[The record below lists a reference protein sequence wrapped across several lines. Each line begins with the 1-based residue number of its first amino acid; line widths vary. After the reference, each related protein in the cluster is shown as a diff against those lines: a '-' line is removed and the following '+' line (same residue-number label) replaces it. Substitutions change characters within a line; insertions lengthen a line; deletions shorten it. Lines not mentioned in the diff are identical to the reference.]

1 MEVDPQTQVMI
12 TPSEVMEYLFCPRF
26 TYFLNVMRIDQYED
40 NRFKVQK
47 GRRVHEDRMKRNKEY
62 LRKKIPTIKK
72 EINIYLAN
80 PELGIRGIVDE
91 ILWLKDGTLA
101 PVDYK
106 YTQYKDTVFR
116 THKYQ
121 LILYG
126 MLIEKTYNMDV
137 KRGYI
142 SYIRG
147 GSKTK
152 AVEITAM
159 LKEKVL
165 SLVKEIMQ
173 IIVSE
178 KLPQRTKYKIRCHDC
193 TYKNI
198 CV

>member
-1 MEVDPQTQVMI
+1 MI
-12 TPSEVMEYLFCPRF
+12 TPSEVMEYLYCPRF
-26 TYFLNVMRIDQYED
+26 TYFLNVLRIDQYED

-47 GRRVHEDRMKRNKEY
+47 GRRVHDDRMKHNKDY

-72 EINIYLAN
+72 EMDIYLAD

-91 ILWLKDGTLA
+91 VIWLKDGTLA

-106 YTQYKDTVFR
+106 YTQFKDTVFG

-121 LILYG
+121 LVLYA

-152 AVEITAM
+152 EVEITTR

-165 SLVKEIMQ
+165 SVVKEIMQ
-173 IIVSE
+173 IIRSE
-178 KLPQRTKYKIRCHDC
+178 KLPQKTKYQIRCQDC